1 MGDWHYGFPLLFR
14 FLLSNFQRNIHQSL
28 MKSNMKQQDTSF
40 QDRQVCRESIKKC
53 TNPIHYHISHK
64 EGRQSN
70 VSREE
75 ALDWEVSSV
84 SKPGVEGLMGYCGK
98 FHYLLGVLRIFVLH
112 YFLALTSLIPY
123 DTNVFIT

>member
-1 MGDWHYGFPLLFR
+1 
-14 FLLSNFQRNIHQSL
+14 
-28 MKSNMKQQDTSF
+28 MKSNVKQQDTSF

-53 TNPIHYHISHK
+53 TNQIRYHISHI

-75 ALDWEVSSV
+75 TLYQEVSSV
-84 SKPGVEGLMGYCGK
+84 SKTGVEGLLGDCRK
-98 FHYLLGVLRIFVLH
+98 FHYLLGVLRIVCITLF
-112 YFLALTSLIPY
+112 FNPNSLIPY